1 MNNLDLT
8 EENVSDLLTS
18 ISKVGDT
25 KSDLLK
31 EKLEEL
37 SRNELNRL
45 WQRITTILKDSS
57 LDDSFVASVLKGAV
71 TVCSTYIHCDK
82 PERSL
87 AFSDS
92 VFQLH
97 LLLDKDI
104 DNCNDEDVNHG
115 SSKDN
120 SSFFSTLKN
129 GISLLCEEYYVKDWP
144 KCQELL
150 PILIT
155 YLLVES
161 LKPNSKDSLIKRL
174 YGISKGFDQI
184 DLFSTGTSFNHDL
197 LLRCFIHPTF
207 LKCSEGQKLLAVIG
221 VASEGKRS
229 SLVVFV
235 PVLIV
240 PFLPSRN
247 VFSAFR
253 VFFVSQVSYLII
265 SVKS

>member
-8 EENVSDLLTS
+8 IENISDLLTS
-18 ISKVGDT
+18 IAKLGDT

-45 WQRITTILKDSS
+45 WQRITTLLKDVS
-57 LDDSFVASVLKGAV
+57 LDDSAVSAVLKGV
-71 TVCSTYIHCDK
+71 VSVFSTYIHFDK
-82 PERSL
+82 PDRSL
-87 AFSDS
+87 SFADS

-104 DNCNDEDVNHG
+104 NNCEDEGGIIVSG
-115 SSKDN
+115 KD
-120 SSFFSTLKN
+120 SASFVSTLKN

-221 VASEGKRS
+221 VASEG
-229 SLVVFV
+229 
-235 PVLIV
+235 
-240 PFLPSRN
+240 N
-247 VFSAFR
+247 T
-253 VFFVSQVSYLII
+253 
-265 SVKS
+265 